1 MWKALLVLF
10 VISDQSPP
18 STMLGQ
24 FKQVF
29 TTQEA
34 CQKFVAG
41 KAQDLNKQVK
51 LDAESDAKVKVIGH
65 RTSCVRDRSGV
76 AI

>member
-10 VISDQSPP
+10 VISDQAPP

-29 TTQEA
+29 ASEA
-34 CQKFVAG
+34 ACRKFVTA
-41 KAQDLNKQVK
+41 KTQDLDKQVK
-51 LDAESDAKVKVIGH
+51 LDAETDAEVKVIGH

-76 AI
+76 AV

>member
-10 VISDQSPP
+10 VISDQAPP

-29 TTQEA
+29 ATEA
-34 CQKFVAG
+34 ECRTFVAA
-41 KAQDLNKQVK
+41 KSEDLNKQVK
-51 LDAESDAKVKVIGH
+51 LDAETDAKVKVIGH

-76 AI
+76 AV